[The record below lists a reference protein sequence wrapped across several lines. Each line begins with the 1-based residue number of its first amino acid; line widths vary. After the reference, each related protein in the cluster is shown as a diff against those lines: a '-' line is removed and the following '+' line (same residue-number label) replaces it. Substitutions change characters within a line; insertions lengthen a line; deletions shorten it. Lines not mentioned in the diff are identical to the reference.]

1 MAELAQEAGLSADE
15 PALLS
20 ASKLSSHLWNVAWHN
35 APGTAAGDADALHD
49 MRVAIRRLRS
59 ALQNFE
65 GSKNAPLLGKR
76 LRAEMAEQRKKLG
89 KLGDVLGAVRDCD
102 VLDEYL
108 REYSQKELKTE
119 IGECAG
125 LSSFERF
132 LQSERATA
140 FAPMVKKI
148 NRAQDA
154 KKLRETFAR
163 FALGLPG
170 ALHAPDVSRL
180 SLREAFAEVLPQRIE
195 EVEDLLPH
203 LSNDNDASGHHE
215 LRKAMKR
222 LRYSLEFFAPCLN
235 EPVKPHLKT
244 LTQLQ
249 DQLGEMNDRHVLH
262 LTALR
267 AFAPNVKAPHE
278 TDDWNAENSAVY
290 PDSVPSD
297 VAAFLDFGA
306 SRSRELL
313 GAVRAAWEK
322 QSAAN
327 WPHSLLK
334 SL

>member
-1 MAELAQEAGLSADE
+1 MAELAQEAGLEADE

-20 ASKLSSHLWNVAWHN
+20 ASKLFSHLWNVAWDN

-65 GSKNAPLLGKR
+65 GAKDAPLLGKR
-76 LRAEMAEQRKKLG
+76 LRAKMAAQRKKLG
-89 KLGDVLGAVRDCD
+89 KLGDVLGAVRDYD

-108 REYSQKELKTE
+108 REYSQKELKVE
-119 IGECAG
+119 IADCAG

-132 LQSERATA
+132 LQSQRAAA
-140 FAPMVKKI
+140 FAPMVKNI

-154 KKLRETFAR
+154 EKLRETFAR

-170 ALHAPDVSRL
+170 ALHAPDVARI
-180 SLREAFAEVLPQRIE
+180 SLREACAAVLPQRIA
-195 EVEDLLPH
+195 EVESLLPH
-203 LSNDNDASGHHE
+203 LADDADADGHHE

-222 LRYSLEFFAPCLN
+222 LRYSLEFFAPCLSQ
-235 EPVKPHLKT
+235 PIKPHLKT
-244 LTQLQ
+244 LTNLQ

-267 AFAPNVKAPHE
+267 AFAPNAKSSHE
-278 TDDWNAENSAVY
+278 TDAWNAEL
-290 PDSVPSD
+290 PDSIPPD
-297 VAAFLDFGA
+297 VAEFLAFGA
-306 SRSRELL
+306 DRARTQLA
-313 GAVRAAWEK
+313 AVRAAWEK

-327 WPHSLLK
+327 WPHSLLQ